1 MVPFSRFLAVLVLL
15 VVTVTSE
22 RGTTLT
28 AQDASP
34 EATPTVTREVINEG
48 LPDAAT
54 GQVLQLVRYTIP
66 GNIALDAHTHP
77 GMQVNVVESGTL
89 TYTVVKGEMKITRA
103 DGSTEILRSG
113 ETTDLMPGDVFT
125 EPEGMVHFGENRSDE
140 PIVLLTASLLD
151 AGEVPSSPAA
161 STPAP

>member
-1 MVPFSRFLAVLVLL
+1 MVQFSRFLAVLVLL

-22 RGTTLT
+22 RGITLA
-28 AQDASP
+28 AQDATPAS
-34 EATPTVTREVINEG
+34 TPTVTREVINEG

-54 GQVLQLVRYTIP
+54 GQILQLVRYTIP

-89 TYTVVKGEMKITRA
+89 TYTVVEGEMEITRA
-103 DGSTEILRSG
+103 DGSSEILRSG
-113 ETTDLMPGDVFT
+113 ETTDLKPGDVFT

-140 PIVLLTASLLD
+140 PIVLLSASLLEAD
-151 AGEVPSSPAA
+151 EPPSSPA
-161 STPAP
+161 S

>member
-1 MVPFSRFLAVLVLL
+1 MAPISRILGVLVLL
-15 VVTVTSE
+15 VVTLAS
-22 RGTTLT
+22 GAGIALA

-89 TYTVVKGEMKITRA
+89 TYTVVEGEMEITRA
-103 DGSTEILRSG
+103 DGTTETLRSG
-113 ETTDLMPGDVFT
+113 ETTDLKPGDVFT

-151 AGEVPSSPAA
+151 ADEPPSSPA
-161 STPAP
+161 P

>member
-1 MVPFSRFLAVLVLL
+1 MVQFSRFLAVLVLL

-22 RGTTLT
+22 RGITLA
-28 AQDASP
+28 AQDATPAS
-34 EATPTVTREVINEG
+34 TPTVTREVINEG

-54 GQVLQLVRYTIP
+54 GQILQLVRYTIP

-89 TYTVVKGEMKITRA
+89 TYTVVEGEMEITRA
-103 DGSTEILRSG
+103 DGSSEILRSG
-113 ETTDLMPGDVFT
+113 ETTDLKPGDVFT

-140 PIVLLTASLLD
+140 PIVLLSASLLD
-151 AGEVPSSPAA
+151 ADEPPSSPA
-161 STPAP
+161 S